1 MSSIEVPAAETPA
14 AEPQAPEASAAGAPA
29 AEPQTPEAGVD
40 SGPYYDPFDFE
51 IDADPYP
58 TWRRLREEAPLYRN
72 ERYDFYAL
80 SRFDDVAAAF
90 KDWRTYSSARGTV
103 LEIIKSGMDVPPG
116 FMIFEDPPVHDYH
129 RGLVSR
135 VFTPKKMNALESK
148 LREFCARSLDPLVG
162 TGGFDFIADLGAQV
176 PMRAIGMLLGIPE
189 QDQTTLRDL
198 VDDSLKLD
206 DGTMP
211 EFTYQASGDVSSI
224 DFLREYIRWRTDNPA
239 DDLMTELLY
248 AEFEDET
255 GTPRRLTRSEVMNF
269 VSLLNG
275 AGNETTTRLI
285 GWTGKLLAEHPDQR
299 RDLVEDRSLIP
310 QAIEEILRYETPSP
324 VQARWVTSAVEH
336 HGRTVPAD
344 SVMLLLNGAA
354 NRDDRKFGDGDTFDI
369 HRNIDFHLAFGYGI
383 HFCLGAALARIE
395 GRIALDEVLKRWPDW
410 DVDWDN
416 AVQARTSTVRGWE
429 SLPVVTG

>member
-1 MSSIEVPAAETPA
+1 MSTTEAEIHS
-14 AEPQAPEASAAGAPA
+14 EA
-29 AEPQTPEAGVD
+29 
-40 SGPYYDPFDFE
+40 YYDPFDFE

-58 TWRRLREEAPLYRN
+58 TWKRLRDEAPLYRN
-72 ERYDFYAL
+72 DRYDFYAL

-90 KDWRTYSSARGTV
+90 KDWRTYSSAKGTV

-116 FMIFEDPPVHDYH
+116 FIIFEDPPVHDYH

-148 LREFCARSLDPLVG
+148 LREFCARSLDPHMG
-162 TGGFDFIADLGAQV
+162 AGRFDFIADLGAQM

-198 VDDSLKLD
+198 VDDNLKLD

-211 EFTYQASGDVSSI
+211 DFTYERPGDVNST
-224 DFLREYIRWRTDNPA
+224 DFLREYIRWRAENPT
-239 DDLMTELLY
+239 DDLMTELIH

-255 GTPRRLTRSEVMNF
+255 GTLRRLTRGEVMNF

-299 RDLVEDRSLIP
+299 RALVEDRRLIP

-324 VQARWVTSAVEH
+324 VQARWVTADVEH
-336 HGRTVPAD
+336 HSRTVPAG

-354 NRDDRKFGDGDTFDI
+354 NRDDRRFARGDTFDI

-395 GRIALDEVLKRWPDW
+395 GRIALEEVLERWPDW
-410 DVDWDN
+410 NIDWDN

>member
-1 MSSIEVPAAETPA
+1 MSTTEAEVAR
-14 AEPQAPEASAAGAPA
+14 
-29 AEPQTPEAGVD
+29 
-40 SGPYYDPFDFE
+40 GPYYDPFDFE

-58 TWRRLREEAPLYRN
+58 VWHRLREEAPLYRN

-80 SRFDDVAAAF
+80 SRFDDVAVAF
-90 KDWRTYSSARGTV
+90 KNWRTYSSARGTV
-103 LEIIKSGMDVPPG
+103 LEIIKSGMEVPPG

-135 VFTPKKMNALESK
+135 VFTPKKMNAIESK

-162 TGGFDFIADLGAQV
+162 TGRFDFIADLGAQV

-211 EFTYQASGDVSSI
+211 EFSYQASGDVNSV
-224 DFLREYIRWRTDNPA
+224 DFLREYINWRAEHPT
-239 DDLMTELLY
+239 DDLMTELLH

-255 GTPRRLTRSEVMNF
+255 GTLRRLTRSEVMNF
-269 VSLLNG
+269 ISLLNG

-299 RDLVEDRSLIP
+299 RALVNDPQLIP
-310 QAIEEILRYETPSP
+310 AAIEEILRYETPSP
-324 VQARWVTSAVEH
+324 VQARWVTAEVEH
-336 HGRTVPAD
+336 YGQTVPAG

-354 NRDDRKFGDGDTFDI
+354 NRDDRRFADGDTFDI
-369 HRNIDFHLAFGYGI
+369 GRNIDFHLAFGYGI

-395 GRIALDEVLKRWPDW
+395 GRVALDEVLKRWPDW
-410 DVDWDN
+410 DVDYDN

-429 SLPVVTG
+429 SLPVLTA